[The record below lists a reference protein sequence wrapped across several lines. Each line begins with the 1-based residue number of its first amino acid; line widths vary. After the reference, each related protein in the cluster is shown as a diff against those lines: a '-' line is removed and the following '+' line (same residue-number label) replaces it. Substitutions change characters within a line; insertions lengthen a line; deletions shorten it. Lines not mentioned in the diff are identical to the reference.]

1 MTEDLS
7 RNIEL
12 ERAELICIE
21 HNLSPSQ
28 AIAGGAESGILGP
41 GKETCLKVGT
51 AILEALSNQSRA
63 VGISFTEDEL
73 WLLRERVS
81 IYTSQGASADL
92 GLVIKA
98 KLYQALLSIGNK
110 RGAEAVLGEVATS
123 GDQTEAGMSREEVDD
138 AVRRWQEVS
147 GDPRNAGPGGGGT
160 GPHRADDDPEDE
172 TGTQT
177 PVKS

>member
-12 ERAELICIE
+12 ELAELICIE
-21 HNLSPSQ
+21 HTLSPSQ
-28 AIAGGAESGILGP
+28 AIAGSAECGVVGP
-41 GKETCLKVGT
+41 GKETCLKIGT
-51 AILEALSNQSRA
+51 AILEALASQSRP
-63 VGISFTEDEL
+63 VGISFTEEEL

-81 IYTSQGASADL
+81 IYTSQGANADL

-98 KLYQALLSIGNK
+98 KLYQALLSIGNI
-110 RGAEAVLGEVATS
+110 RAAEAVLGEVVTTE
-123 GDQTEAGMSREEVDD
+123 DQAEIRMSREEVED
-138 AVRRWQEVS
+138 AVKRWQEAS
-147 GDPRNAGPGGGGT
+147 GFRRSPGTNGGAGT
-160 GPHRADDDPEDE
+160 HRADDNAEDE

>member
-1 MTEDLS
+1 MTEELS

-12 ERAELICIE
+12 ELAELICIE
-21 HNLSPSQ
+21 HTLSPSQ
-28 AIAGGAESGILGP
+28 AIAGGAESGVLGP

-51 AILEALSNQSRA
+51 AILEALANQSRP
-63 VGISFTEDEL
+63 VGISFTEEEL

-81 IYTSQGASADL
+81 IYTSQGANADL

-110 RGAEAVLGEVATS
+110 RAAEAVLGEVATAE
-123 GDQTEAGMSREEVDD
+123 DRTEAGMSREEVDD

-147 GDPRNAGPGGGGT
+147 GYRRNAGPGGGAGS
-160 GPHRADDDPEDE
+160 HRSDDDSEDE
-172 TGTQT
+172 AGSQT
-177 PVKS
+177 PLKS